1 MKHMTIVEY
10 NDGSGLTEKVQ
21 RWISENE
28 EQILE
33 IIDVE
38 YSQHGNI
45 FLATITFEERK

>member
-1 MKHMTIVEY
+1 MTIVEY
-10 NDGSGLTEKVQ
+10 NDGSRLTEKVQ